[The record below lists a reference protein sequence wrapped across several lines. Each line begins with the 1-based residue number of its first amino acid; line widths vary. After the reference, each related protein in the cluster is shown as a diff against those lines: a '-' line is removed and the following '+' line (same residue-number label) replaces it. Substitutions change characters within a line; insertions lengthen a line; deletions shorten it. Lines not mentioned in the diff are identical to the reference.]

1 MAKINYD
8 KVKEVNKGM
17 SATKNKEY
25 DLIVVV
31 INKGFSDYV
40 VDAAREA
47 GATGATI
54 INARGTGVH
63 ENDSILGIKIQPE
76 KEIILILVNRLKR
89 NEIMKKV
96 CEASNLNSE
105 GKGLCFSMPVSDIAG
120 ISHLINTKK
129 KLRTRKK

>member
-1 MAKINYD
+1 MDKIN
-8 KVKEVNKGM
+8 KILNE
-17 SATKNKEY
+17 KNKENY
-25 DLIVVV
+25 DLV
-31 INKGFSDYV
+31 IAIIGRGFSDYV
-40 VDAAREA
+40 ISAARDA

-76 KEIILILVNRLKR
+76 KEIVLILVNRLKR

-120 ISHLINTKK
+120 ISQLINTKK